1 MSDHY
6 SILGIS
12 RNATP
17 EQVKAAFRRLAKQKH
32 PDILPPTVDRE
43 TANEAFASIV
53 VAYKTLRDTDSR
65 RVYDHKLVNGLIS
78 KDDVKK
84 NHARATFKLGM
95 DCYKD
100 QYYRRS
106 YRYFQACCRLDP
118 ENPYYWS
125 YLGLAAVSSG
135 RPLEEAVAWGE
146 KAIELHPSSPQ
157 YHINLGLIY
166 QKVQK
171 KSEAKKAFKA
181 ALKLDPY
188 NSLARKFLGK

>member
-12 RNATP
+12 QTATV
-17 EQVKAAFRRLAKQKH
+17 EQIRAAFRKLAKEKH
-32 PDILPPTVDRE
+32 PDILPPAADRKV
-43 TANEAFASIV
+43 ANEAFATIV
-53 VAYKTLRDTDSR
+53 VAYKTLRDRDKR
-65 RVYDHKLVNGLIS
+65 RVYDHKLVNGLIDKS
-78 KDDVKK
+78 DVKK

-95 DCYKD
+95 DCYKNK
-100 QYYRRS
+100 YYRRS

-135 RPLEEAVAWGE
+135 HPLEEAVTWGE
-146 KAIELHPSSPQ
+146 KAIKLHPSSPQ

-171 KSEAKKAFKA
+171 KSEATKAFKA
-181 ALKLDPY
+181 ALKIDPY
-188 NSLARKFLGK
+188 NAQARKLLGK